1 MRSFEVYNMIVAKNL
16 KSWIFL
22 MKKLARLTFVT
33 SATSSGQT
41 MNDRKLSEVKIND
54 DFHKLSP
61 DKGILKIGPQTAEIG
76 RGGLEEPPPQ
86 LASPSRRHTY

>member
-1 MRSFEVYNMIVAKNL
+1 
-16 KSWIFL
+16 

-61 DKGILKIGPQTAEIG
+61 DKGILKIGPQMAEIG
-76 RGGLEEPPPQ
+76 RGAQGAPPH
-86 LASPSRRHTY
+86 LASLSDVMSIRVKYLMPLMKSWDLLLLM